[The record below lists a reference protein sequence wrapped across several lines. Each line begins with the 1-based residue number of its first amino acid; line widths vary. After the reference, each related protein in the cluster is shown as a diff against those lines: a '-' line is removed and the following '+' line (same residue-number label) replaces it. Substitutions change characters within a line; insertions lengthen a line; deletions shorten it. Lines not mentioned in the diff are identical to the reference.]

1 MPGINLLSSRRAVR
15 FKDLGRAGGGIP
27 QAAPGEDLG
36 TTEIAEIAK
45 PLPMGPH
52 LLSNWCGLP
61 HLSARPG
68 SLDAPTYPRVW
79 NLKPPHWVEIKSQQL
94 HVALGFKRRSFFFS
108 RIQVQDGRVFPVS
121 LMLFFHVFPPFP
133 AFQLF
138 WGDDRKIQVL
148 LAVLC
153 ALAEAFGGALP
164 IPKGMEFS
172 GIMMISDQ
180 CLYLYLS
187 ISIFIYIYI
196 YLYLYIYMFVYI

>member
-1 MPGINLLSSRRAVR
+1 
-15 FKDLGRAGGGIP
+15 
-27 QAAPGEDLG
+27 
-36 TTEIAEIAK
+36 
-45 PLPMGPH
+45 
-52 LLSNWCGLP
+52 
-61 HLSARPG
+61 
-68 SLDAPTYPRVW
+68 
-79 NLKPPHWVEIKSQQL
+79 
-94 HVALGFKRRSFFFS
+94 
-108 RIQVQDGRVFPVS
+108 
-121 LMLFFHVFPPFP
+121 MLFFHVFPPFP

-187 ISIFIYIYI
+187 ISILIYIYI
-196 YLYLYIYMFVYI
+196 YLYLYIYMFVYIYIYRLYICIIYTLYIYTFAHRYIN